1 MSESSSI
8 ERIFDQ
14 YDYNK
19 KALLT
24 CRNNILTLAK
34 SLPITIILAVIL
46 SGLGHIYLG
55 FVKRGIIILIIG
67 IALWAVATWLIPVFG
82 WILGVAYWIWQIYDA
97 YKLYK

>member
-1 MSESSSI
+1 M
-8 ERIFDQ
+8 R
-14 YDYNK
+14 
-19 KALLT
+19 
-24 CRNNILTLAK
+24 LAK

-82 WILGVAYWIWQIYDA
+82 WILGVVYWIWQIYDV
-97 YKLYK
+97 YKLYKSKAGQTQSTNPKT